1 MQVTALSSSDSVRLR
16 LEDASPAEEL
26 RKGIRHRPDTLSGY
40 SAARMSAGARKVAV
54 WTDAEIFFL
63 VYVLAIILLCE
74 SAVAGGEKIWSGY
87 DIFPYFGYFCLI
99 CLPYLDDTC
108 SERMLPDTVFN
119 SYLYGFQ
126 IPGGYGGRCLVGFLF
141 LYEGPS
147 YDEWR
152 RKQ

>member
-1 MQVTALSSSDSVRLR
+1 M
-16 LEDASPAEEL
+16 
-26 RKGIRHRPDTLSGY
+26 
-40 SAARMSAGARKVAV
+40 

-74 SAVAGGEKIWSGY
+74 SAVGREARKYGL
-87 DIFPYFGYFCLI
+87 DMTYFHI
-99 CLPYLDDTC
+99 TC
-108 SERMLPDTVFN
+108 CERMLPDTVFN